1 MSNVQSAPSL
11 DLVSEIVEKNGDVNC
26 NGLLLIQWQD
36 DNSVTARYAGTE
48 LTVAGVITL
57 ATNGLQAL
65 VASLAA
71 SEVKEPSP
79 DLQIVTDTE

>member
-1 MSNVQSAPSL
+1 MSDVQSAPSL
-11 DLVSEIVEKNGDVNC
+11 DLVTEMVEKNGEVNC

-36 DNSVTARYAGTE
+36 DHTVTARYAGTE

-65 VASLAA
+65 VASLSA
-71 SEVKEPSP
+71 SQANEP
-79 DLQIVTDTE
+79 DLKIVTDD